1 MKISHQHIP
10 ARKLAEYLTGELS
23 LLKRVDV
30 ESHMAVC
37 TRCARQLAE
46 LERLIITR
54 IRTAASQDA
63 PSSIIDRAVRMFR
76 SKKTRLPTASDSI
89 RRVLAVL
96 HFDSAVLAPTFGVR
110 SGRPGARQLL
120 LSTDTNEI
128 DLRIEPAKQ
137 AWTLSGQ
144 ILGNS
149 PAVGGAVLEG
159 AVGKSE
165 APINEQTEFVFTSV
179 QAGTYRLTL
188 KLTKAEIEI
197 KDVRVGS

>member
-1 MKISHQHIP
+1 MKNSHQHIP
-10 ARKLAEYLTGELS
+10 VRKLTEYLTGELS

-46 LERLIITR
+46 LERLITR
-54 IRTAASQDA
+54 IRAAASQDA

-89 RRVLAVL
+89 RRVLAML
-96 HFDSAVLAPTFGVR
+96 QFDSAMLASAFGVR
-110 SGRPGARQLL
+110 SGKPGARQLL
-120 LSTDTNEI
+120 FSTDTDEI

-144 ILGNS
+144 ILGKS
-149 PAVGGAVLEG
+149 PAEGRAVLEG

-165 APINEQTEFVFTSV
+165 APINEQSEFVFTPV
-179 QAGTYRLTL
+179 QTGMYRLIL
-188 KLTKAEIEI
+188 KLTKTEIEI